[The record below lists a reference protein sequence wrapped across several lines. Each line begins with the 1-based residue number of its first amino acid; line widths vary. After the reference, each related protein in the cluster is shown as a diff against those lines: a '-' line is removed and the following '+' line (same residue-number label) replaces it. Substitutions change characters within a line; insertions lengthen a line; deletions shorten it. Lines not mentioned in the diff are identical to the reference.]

1 MALIIVLKIGFQGDN
16 TGRQE
21 THKKVFTDSKVL
33 DSFLTLSY
41 THVEQKLKDNLINRG
56 LLYDGVYEEKYAKDT
71 ELVVIRSHTDY
82 AELAALISSIVT
94 EAGLAGVQLEL
105 SLAMEK
111 TRQMTLDVQRLTL
124 EFEILKFQKSSNA
137 QIK

>member
-1 MALIIVLKIGFQGDN
+1 M
-16 TGRQE
+16 
-21 THKKVFTDSKVL
+21 
-33 DSFLTLSY
+33 
-41 THVEQKLKDNLINRG
+41 
-56 LLYDGVYEEKYAKDT
+56 
-71 ELVVIRSHTDY
+71 IRSQTDY

-94 EAGLAGVQLEL
+94 EAGLAGVPLEL